1 MHRHYRLTGD
11 ASASGPG
18 DADAVQD
25 ATDAQDA
32 TDVQDVQDV
41 SSARDGPAKKQ
52 RKRKAK
58 EQPTAA
64 EAPTALELEVI
75 EDALRPLLAFK
86 DLQAKKTD
94 ICVRRATFP
103 SDVVSNES
111 VVGWR
116 AQVTAK
122 KVDSKKVCTARD
134 QHHPD

>member
-1 MHRHYRLTGD
+1 M
-11 ASASGPG
+11 
-18 DADAVQD
+18 
-25 ATDAQDA
+25 
-32 TDVQDVQDV
+32 
-41 SSARDGPAKKQ
+41 
-52 RKRKAK
+52 
-58 EQPTAA
+58 
-64 EAPTALELEVI
+64 I

-122 KVDSKKVCTARD
+122 KVDSKKVCYTRHASHT
-134 QHHPD
+134 HHA